1 MRSPNSSCRAAG
13 PAWPLGE
20 GRAPA
25 THRAET
31 GAAKAPDGS
40 PEKSSRGRRERARR
54 PPSSSSPQPRRGP
67 GPRCSGVHWVLP
79 DPPPG
84 SSPLDGAGTLGRHT
98 RQVQLPRLPDPQRLS
113 CDEGRP
119 GLAAA
124 PHSATATTSR
134 CPRTR
139 RPSAPPGSHSPQ
151 LLASYSGCSGH
162 RQAPRRP
169 LARLGLPGNRGSS
182 ATPGGPPAERAQRAA
197 GAAPATCARC
207 RLLPRTPPRAPGTRR
222 RLPSSP
228 TVGPLSCSK
237 PLLGLVV
244 SVLIPGGPLEGLFHR
259 LRLNQQDS
267 FL

>member
-1 MRSPNSSCRAAG
+1 M
-13 PAWPLGE
+13 
-20 GRAPA
+20 
-25 THRAET
+25 
-31 GAAKAPDGS
+31 
-40 PEKSSRGRRERARR
+40 
-54 PPSSSSPQPRRGP
+54 
-67 GPRCSGVHWVLP
+67 LP

-84 SSPLDGAGTLGRHT
+84 SSPLDRAGTLGRHT
-98 RQVQLPRLPDPQRLS
+98 RQVRLPRRPDPQRLS
-113 CDEGRP
+113 CDEGCP
-119 GLAAA
+119 GLPAA

-151 LLASYSGCSGH
+151 LPASYSGCSGH

-197 GAAPATCARC
+197 GAAPATCARS
-207 RLLPRTPPRAPGTRR
+207 RLLPRTPPRARGTRR
-222 RLPSSP
+222 PLPSSP
-228 TVGPLSCSK
+228 TVGSLSYSK
-237 PLLGLVV
+237 PLLEQVV
-244 SVLIPGGPLEGLFHR
+244 SVLIPREPLEELFHR